1 MAKSALPTAAW
12 WSRCLLT
19 LATYILAADF
29 LPTLFLLAINS
40 IGYLPYSDRPGHGW
54 QAPRLPILAEL
65 KFFVGFAALLLPASA
80 LCGSFFAIGAAILSF
95 CRLPRWALRTVAFV
109 PAFLAGGLL
118 MAGVG
123 WYIAISTVGVYFAAG
138 CAGLWGLF
146 IFPALVPTTNRVLP
160 YAVRLAIPV
169 LLLFAGTYFLVRTML
184 PDPGLTNAKIEVV
197 RRDSAGVDLSKID
210 LSYIELS
217 PQASGPGTYVSANR
231 MEFKTDSRNQLR
243 LLLIVDDDRAVGHTF
258 ALPRSG
264 YAIYRQ
270 TQGRWA
276 VERAGSRNS
285 KLSLQLESLDGKE
298 INLQVQGSCC
308 SSMTE
313 TVAPYR

>member
-1 MAKSALPTAAW
+1 MVKRALPTAW

-19 LATYILAADF
+19 LATYIIAADF
-29 LPTLFLLAINS
+29 LPTLFLVAVNS
-40 IGYLPYSDRPGHGW
+40 IGYLPYSDRPGPGW
-54 QAPRLPILAEL
+54 QAPHLPFPAEL
-65 KFFVGFAALLLPASA
+65 KFFVGFAVLLLPASA
-80 LCGSFFAIGAAILSF
+80 LYGSFFAIGAAILSF
-95 CRLPRWALRTVAFV
+95 CRLPRWTLRTVAVV
-109 PAFLAGGLL
+109 PAFLAGGLV

-123 WYIAISTVGVYFAAG
+123 WFIAISTVGVYMAAG

-146 IFPALVPTTNRVLP
+146 IFPALVPSTTRVLP
-160 YAVRLAIPV
+160 HAARVAIPV
-169 LLLFAGTYFLVRTML
+169 LLSFAGTYLLVRQML

-197 RRDSAGVDLSKID
+197 RRDSAGVDLSQID

-217 PQASGPGTYVSANR
+217 PQANGLGKYVSANR

-270 TQGRWA
+270 NQGRWQE
-276 VERAGSRNS
+276 ERSGSRNS
-285 KLSLQLESLDGKE
+285 KLSLQLESSDGKE
-298 INLQVQGSCC
+298 INLQVQGPCC
-308 SSMTE
+308 SSMAE